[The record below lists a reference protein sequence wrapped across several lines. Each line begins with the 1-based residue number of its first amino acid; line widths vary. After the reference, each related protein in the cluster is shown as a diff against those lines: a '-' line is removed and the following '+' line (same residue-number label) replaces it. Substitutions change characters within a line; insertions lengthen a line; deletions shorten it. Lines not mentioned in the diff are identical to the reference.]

1 MKVPRATYRVQFHQ
15 GFTFDDAAAIADYLV
30 ELGISHLYASPYLQA
45 APGSTHGYDVVDPGR
60 INEELGGSEGHQRL
74 AAALG
79 NGRLGQILDIVPNH
93 MAITGTSNRWWWDVL
108 ENGPS
113 SIYASYFD
121 VEWKSP
127 EERLSNKILL
137 PILEDHYGCVLD
149 AGRIKLQHR
158 GGLFTIHYFDHMF
171 PVAPRSLHLVLNR
184 AAEKGASETLEFI
197 ADSLG
202 SLPLPTITKEE
213 SIRRG
218 DRNKR
223 VLLVQLARLI
233 DQEPQI
239 RKALEASIEE
249 INDNPDLLD
258 ELLEEQNYRLA
269 YWRAASRDL
278 GYRRFFDINT
288 LIGLRSEDEN
298 VFRDT
303 HRLVL
308 EFLRQGVLDG
318 VRIDHPDGLRDPEGY
333 FQRLRKAAP
342 GAWIVVEK
350 ILQPGEQLPSTWP
363 VEGTTGYDFLN
374 TAGRLLIDPAGEK
387 GFSDFYAEFTGY
399 EVDYQLLER
408 EKKHQVIHELLA
420 SDVNRLTELMIKVCE
435 NNRRYRD
442 YTRYEVNEA
451 IREVMACFPVYRSY
465 VRAEAGVVREQDRS
479 VIEKAVSA
487 SRSFRQEI
495 DPELFGFMKA
505 LLLLEYRGDFET
517 EFVMRFQQMTGPIT
531 AKGIE
536 DTAFY
541 CYNRFIALNEV
552 GGDPRI
558 FGGSV
563 QSFHEEM
570 SRAAA
575 NRPHAMLAT
584 STHDTKRSEDVRAR
598 LSVLSEIPDKW
609 AEAVRGWAAHN
620 ERYRGNGLPDR
631 NTEYLLYQ
639 TLVGAWPIEK
649 ERVERFLEKSMR
661 EAKVHTSWTR
671 PNEAY
676 EAAVKEFGLKL
687 LDDKEFLESLES
699 FTKPLIHP
707 GRINSLSQLLLKL
720 TAPGVPD
727 IYQGME
733 TWNLSLVDPDNRRAV
748 DFAGLRRTLSAL
760 KGMSAEEVLRRMDEG
775 FPKMWVLKKGLELRK
790 ERPRIFESGAY
801 SPLELKGSRAKHA
814 VAFLREEEILTLVPL
829 NPLRNTGRWGDTRV
843 EFPEGAWYNRFTGQT
858 FKRETALQEIWSRFP
873 VALLT
878 RDQ

>member
-1 MKVPRATYRVQFHQ
+1 MNVPRATYRVQFHQ
-15 GFTFDDAAAIADYLV
+15 GFTFDDAAGIADYLA

-93 MAITGTSNRWWWDVL
+93 MAVTGTRNRWWWDVL

-121 VEWKSP
+121 VEWKSS

-149 AGRIKLQHR
+149 AGKIKLLHR
-158 GGLFTIHYFDHMF
+158 GGVFTIHYFDHMF
-171 PVAPRSLHLVLNR
+171 PVSPRSLHLVLNR
-184 AAEKGASETLEFI
+184 AAEKVASDTLEFI

-202 SLPLPTITKEE
+202 SLPLPTITEKK
-213 SIRRG
+213 SIRQG

-223 VLLVQLARLI
+223 VLLVQFARLMGE
-233 DQEPQI
+233 EPQI
-239 RKALEASIEE
+239 REAVESSIQE
-249 INDNPDLLD
+249 INENPDLLD
-258 ELLEEQNYRLA
+258 HLLEEQNYRLA
-269 YWRAASRDL
+269 YWRAAARDL

-288 LIGLRSEDEN
+288 LVALRSEDEH

-308 EFLRQGVLDG
+308 EFLREGVLDG
-318 VRIDHPDGLRDPEGY
+318 VRIDHPDGLRDPEEY

-342 GAWIVVEK
+342 EAWIVVEK
-350 ILQPGEQLPSTWP
+350 ILQRGEQLPSTWP

-374 TAGRLLIDPAGEK
+374 TAGGLFIDPAGEK
-387 GFSDFYAEFTGY
+387 GLTDFYSEFTGY
-399 EVDYQLLER
+399 EVSYPLLER

-420 SDVNRLTELMIKVCE
+420 SDVNRLTELMIQVCE

-465 VRAEAGVVREQDRS
+465 VRAEAGMVSGEDRA
-479 VIEKAVSA
+479 VIEKAISA
-487 SRSFRQEI
+487 AKFFRQEI
-495 DPELFGFMKA
+495 DPELFEFMKA
-505 LLLLEYRGDFET
+505 LLLLEYRGSLET

-558 FGGSV
+558 FGTSV

-570 SRAAA
+570 IRAAA

-598 LSVLSEIPDKW
+598 LSVLSEIPDEW

-620 ERYRGNGLPDR
+620 ERYRKNGLPDR

-649 ERVERFLEKSMR
+649 ERVEGFLEKSIR

-676 EAAVKEFGLKL
+676 EAAVKEFSLQI
-687 LDDKEFLESLES
+687 LDDKAFLASLET

-707 GRINSLSQLLLKL
+707 GRVNSLSQLLLKL

-733 TWNLSLVDPDNRRAV
+733 GWNLSLVDPDNRRAV
-748 DFAGLRRTLSAL
+748 DFSTLRRMLSGL
-760 KGMSAEEVLRRMDEG
+760 KDMAAGDVLRRMDEG
-775 FPKMWVLKKGLELRK
+775 FPKMWVLKKVLELRK
-790 ERPRIFESGAY
+790 ERSLIFEKGAY
-801 SPLELKGSRAKHA
+801 SPLELKGSRAEHA
-814 VAFLREEEILTLVPL
+814 AAFLRGEEILTLVPR
-829 NPLRNTGRWGDTRV
+829 NPLRNTGKWEDTRV
-843 EFPEGAWYNRFTGQT
+843 ELPEGDWHNRFTGQT
-858 FKRETALQEIWSRFP
+858 FKREAALQEVWTDFP

-878 RDQ
+878 RNQ

>member
-1 MKVPRATYRVQFHQ
+1 MNVPRATYRVQFHK
-15 GFTFDDAAAIADYLV
+15 GFTFDDASAISDYLAD
-30 ELGISHLYASPYLQA
+30 LGVSHLYASPYLQA
-45 APGSTHGYDVVDPGR
+45 APGSTHGYDVVDHGK

-74 AAALG
+74 THALNAAG
-79 NGRLGQILDIVPNH
+79 LGQILDIVPNH
-93 MAITGTSNRWWWDVL
+93 MAITGTRNRWWWDVL

-149 AGRIKLQHR
+149 AGKIRLQHR
-158 GGLFTIHYFDHMF
+158 HGTFTIHYFAHMF
-171 PVAPRSLHLVLNR
+171 PVSPRSLHLLLNR
-184 AAEKGASETLEFI
+184 AAGRVESDTLAFI

-202 SLPLPTITKEE
+202 RLPLPTITEKE

-223 VLLVQLARLI
+223 VLLVQLRRLMEE
-233 DQEPQI
+233 EPLI
-239 RKALEASIEE
+239 NGAVEASIEE
-249 INDNPDLLD
+249 INSNPDLLD
-258 ELLEEQNYRLA
+258 NLLEEQNYRLA
-269 YWRAASRDL
+269 YWRAASGDL

-308 EFLRQGVLDG
+308 EWLQGGGLDG
-318 VRIDHPDGLRDPEGY
+318 VRIDHPDGLRDPEEY
-333 FQRLRKAAP
+333 FQRLRKSAP
-342 GAWIVVEK
+342 EAWIVAEK
-350 ILQPGEQLPSTWP
+350 ILHPGEQLPSAWP

-374 TAGRLLIDPAGEK
+374 MAGTLFIDRSGEK
-387 GFSDFYAEFTGY
+387 GFTDFYAEFTGC
-399 EVDYQLLER
+399 EVNYRLLAR

-420 SDVNRLTELMIKVCE
+420 SDVNRLTELMIQVCE
-435 NNRRYRD
+435 RNRRYRD

-451 IREVMACFPVYRSY
+451 IKEVMACFPVYRSY
-465 VRAEAGVVREQDRS
+465 VRAEAGMVSEEDR
-479 VIEKAVSA
+479 AVTETAMSTA
-487 SRSFRQEI
+487 KFFRPEL

-505 LLLLEYRGDFET
+505 LLLLEHRGDLET

-541 CYNRFIALNEV
+541 CFNRFIALNEV
-552 GGDPRI
+552 GGDPGT
-558 FGGSV
+558 FGFPV
-563 QSFHEEM
+563 QLFHQAM

-575 NRPHAMLAT
+575 NRPHAMLAS

-598 LSVLSEIPDKW
+598 LAVLSEIPDAW

-620 ERYRGNGLPDR
+620 EQYRRNGLPDR

-639 TLVGAWPIEK
+639 TLVGAWPVEQ
-649 ERVERFLEKSMR
+649 ERVETFLEKAMR

-676 EAAVKEFGLKL
+676 EKAVKGFSSNILKEVEFRGM
-687 LDDKEFLESLES
+687 LES
-699 FTKPLIHP
+699 FTEPLVYP
-707 GRINSLSQLLLKL
+707 GRVNSLSQLLVKL

-748 DFAGLRRTLSAL
+748 DFS
-760 KGMSAEEVLRRMDEG
+760 MLRRMLGSLKDMTPEEILGRMNEG
-775 FPKMWVLKKGLELRK
+775 FPKMWVLRKTLELRK
-790 ERPRIFESGAY
+790 ERHPVFQQGTYRSLDIVGEKA
-801 SPLELKGSRAKHA
+801 EHA
-814 VAFLREEEILTLVPL
+814 VAYLRGEEVITLVPRL
-829 NPLRNTGRWGDTRV
+829 PFRNGGKWGDTRV
-843 EFPEGAWYNRFTGQT
+843 ELPDGRWRNQLTGEI
-858 FKRETALQEIWSRFP
+858 FKREALLQDIWSRFP
-873 VALLT
+873 VALMS